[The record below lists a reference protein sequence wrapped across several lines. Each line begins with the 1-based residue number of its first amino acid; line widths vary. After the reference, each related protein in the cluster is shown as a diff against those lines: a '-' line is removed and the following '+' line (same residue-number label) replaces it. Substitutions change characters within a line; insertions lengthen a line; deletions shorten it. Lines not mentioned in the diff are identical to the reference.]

1 MRLRFLG
8 AMGEVGRAAILVE
21 TREAR
26 ILLDYGV
33 KLSEPEPLFPAHV
46 ATRDLDA
53 VIITHAHL
61 DHSGAAP
68 LFMLDGDVKVYATDM
83 TFKLCDILLRDF

>member
-1 MRLRFLG
+1 LRLRFLG

-33 KLSEPEPLFPAHV
+33 KLSEPEPLGVDISLHFLINSINPD
-46 ATRDLDA
+46 RLDL
-53 VIITHAHL
+53 TL
-61 DHSGAAP
+61 S
-68 LFMLDGDVKVYATDM
+68 LFHIEL
-83 TFKLCDILLRDF
+83 